1 MQVNADEYNHFLQV
15 VNEKFKSK
23 ADLHYYFKNKL
34 VSLPLI
40 LTIKVYSFG
49 AFRKSTT
56 SP

>member
-40 LTIKVYSFG
+40 
-49 AFRKSTT
+49 
-56 SP
+56 